1 MKNQRNFLE
10 ASVADAAIVLDGETG
25 TISDCMQACPDIASW
40 LTEIQG
46 LPQKGEFPPLDEP
59 YNQAGDG
66 YQQWLEG
73 LLPPK
78 S

>member
-1 MKNQRNFLE
+1 MRDLIEQALE
-10 ASVADAAIVLDGETG
+10 PGSIQLHEHRRLVAADG
-25 TISDCMQACPDIASW
+25 MQACPDIASW